1 MSFVVAENLLKQMGQ
16 EWTTAEIKDVAA
28 FDCASYLYNLTS
40 DSSEVKLYKYEAQ
53 SKAAT
58 SLISAV
64 VHSCPICFSKF
75 SATTK
80 LISSSAPPSVQDDV
94 HVSRPRLLFGLG

>member
-40 DSSEVKLYKYEAQ
+40 DESVAE
-53 SKAAT
+53 
-58 SLISAV
+58 SL
-64 VHSCPICFSKF
+64 PRTRQDRQDQGMLFSMLRIIL
-75 SATTK
+75 AG
-80 LISSSAPPSVQDDV
+80 DV
-94 HVSRPRLLFGLG
+94 YGAIGSHYS